1 MDEIKNT
8 NGVEDASAVVNT
20 DSKIEDTAAAGEIP
34 GDAPEEILEVV
45 LSGDEEGE
53 AEAPSATA
61 ESDEY
66 YELSGLTEGQRR
78 RKMIWDK
85 VTTGILIALL
95 ASPIAILAYI
105 FLWFIFK

>member
-1 MDEIKNT
+1 MDEIKNKKT
-8 NGVEDASAVVNT
+8 AKKDTPAEVTT
-20 DSKIEDTAAAGEIP
+20 DNKVEDTAEIP
-34 GDAPEEILEVV
+34 CDTPEEILEVV
-45 LSGDEEGE
+45 LSGDESDEGE
-53 AEAPSATA
+53 APAAATT

-66 YELSGLTEGQRR
+66 YELSGLTAGQRR